1 MKLVDGAGGEETEAA
16 TSLILGLP
24 RPYIAIIVVLGIVS
38 VAIVILVTVIA
49 TVCAPAETLHQFLAV
64 IVIARYR
71 PPGGGAGRD
80 DMPPPMAVRRWRI
93 VSTPLRPSC
102 IQKSRRIYIRSRTG
116 LQSAHLW
123 WPAVAKLQAA
133 SVPIAQ
139 AAAPWERRTHGSRY
153 SKMTH

>member
-1 MKLVDGAGGEETEAA
+1 LIVVKLVDGAGGEETEAA

-71 PPGGGAGRD
+71 PPGGRGE
-80 DMPPPMAVRRWRI
+80 MICPRRWQFGGGISFRRHSGHHASKNRGG
-93 VSTPLRPSC
+93 STSARG
-102 IQKSRRIYIRSRTG
+102 QVRSPHISGGRQW
-116 LQSAHLW
+116 LSYRQ
-123 WPAVAKLQAA
+123 PACL
-133 SVPIAQ
+133 
-139 AAAPWERRTHGSRY
+139 
-153 SKMTH
+153 

>member
-1 MKLVDGAGGEETEAA
+1 VKLVDGAGGEETEAS

-71 PPGGGAGRD
+71 PPPRGGGARRYAPADGSSAVAYRFD
-80 DMPPPMAVRRWRI
+80 ATPAIMHPKIAANLHPFADRSAVRT
-93 VSTPLRPSC
+93 SL
-102 IQKSRRIYIRSRTG
+102 
-116 LQSAHLW
+116 
-123 WPAVAKLQAA
+123 VA
-133 SVPIAQ
+133 
-139 AAAPWERRTHGSRY
+139 GGG
-153 SKMTH
+153 

>member
-71 PPGGGAGRD
+71 PPGGGARRYAPADGSSALAYRFD
-80 DMPPPMAVRRWRI
+80 ATPAIMHPKIAADLHPFADRSAVRT
-93 VSTPLRPSC
+93 SL
-102 IQKSRRIYIRSRTG
+102 
-116 LQSAHLW
+116 
-123 WPAVAKLQAA
+123 VA
-133 SVPIAQ
+133 
-139 AAAPWERRTHGSRY
+139 GGG
-153 SKMTH
+153 